1 MDGPIEIDAVAAF
14 AALPRRLYLDT
25 SVLHNIYE
33 FAAVIWENEPFEPY
47 GRAANMPGLAEDIE
61 ALAKILKVTTR
72 YGFEFVVTPASLA
85 EVADR
90 RTPQYLQWVLDVE
103 DSWLASGATKAAV
116 ERPRI
121 GSISVK
127 DWALISEALDHNCD
141 AFLTMDR
148 PLASQS
154 PVVHRNTGLWLLRP
168 RDYWVLL
175 QPWAALFY

>member
-1 MDGPIEIDAVAAF
+1 MGGMETDAVATF

-33 FAAVIWENEPFEPY
+33 FGDVIWENEPFKPY

-61 ALAKILKVTTR
+61 ALTNIFKVTTR

-85 EVADR
+85 EVAER
-90 RTPQYLQWVLDVE
+90 RVPPYLQWVLDVE
-103 DSWLASGATKAAV
+103 DSWLASGVTAAAV
-116 ERPRI
+116 ERSRI
-121 GSISVK
+121 GSISAK
-127 DWALISEALDHNCD
+127 DWSLISEALDHDCD

-154 PVVHRNTGLWLLRP
+154 PVVKRKTGLWLLRP
-168 RDYWVLL
+168 PDYWVLL